1 MIPKQRYTELR
12 CAVGEAAQE
21 GSDREI
27 EERFGVTRGF
37 VRYWRERFADPSLH
51 AGGHG
56 GYRAAS
62 CRFTDEGQLAAES
75 LLWTII
81 KANPM
86 QTKQQMELAMMEH
99 FQLDVSQSWICRVL
113 SSWRWSS
120 KGPEQKA
127 IMKYTAENIAYYG

>member
-1 MIPKQRYTELR
+1 VQWVKQPKK
-12 CAVGEAAQE
+12 VVIG
-21 GSDREI
+21 
-27 EERFGVTRGF
+27 RFGVTRGF

-56 GYRAAS
+56 GYRAAI

-99 FQLDVSQSWICRVL
+99 FQLDVSQ
-113 SSWRWSS
+113 
-120 KGPEQKA
+120 
-127 IMKYTAENIAYYG
+127 